1 MKLWLILLVAGA
13 ALEIS
18 HARVVSGNASFS
30 IEGTLAN
37 MDELTGANLR
47 LGIILLVVAA
57 YLYFKRK

>member
-18 HARVVSGNASFS
+18 HARVFSGDASTS

-37 MDELTGANLR
+37 IDELSGANLR
-47 LGIILLVVAA
+47 VGIILLAAAA
-57 YLYFKRK
+57 YFYFKRT